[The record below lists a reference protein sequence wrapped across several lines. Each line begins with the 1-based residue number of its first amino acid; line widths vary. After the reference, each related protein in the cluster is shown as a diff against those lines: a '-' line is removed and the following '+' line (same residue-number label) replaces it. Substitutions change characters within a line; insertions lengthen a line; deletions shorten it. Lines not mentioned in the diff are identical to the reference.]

1 MRKWIKIFHYVKNK
15 ICLSWRNVDFNRN
28 LRLEKNVSI
37 YTEGKSKIT
46 FLGSAVVRTLTEIR
60 AVEANITVDKN
71 CFINRGC
78 MIIAHSGIRIGSG
91 VTIGPNVMIYDH
103 DHDYRNVGG
112 KVISTPI
119 EIGNDVW
126 IGAGAIILRG
136 TIIGDGAV
144 IAAGSIVKG
153 EVPPYSV
160 YYNKRESSIQQY
172 GKSI

>member
-1 MRKWIKIFHYVKNK
+1 MKKWVKAFHYIKNK
-15 ICLSWRNVDFNRN
+15 IRLSWRNVDFNRN

-46 FLGSAVVRTLTEIR
+46 LLGSAVIRTLTEIR

-103 DHDYRNVGG
+103 DHDYRNAGG
-112 KVISTPI
+112 
-119 EIGNDVW
+119 G
-126 IGAGAIILRG
+126 G
-136 TIIGDGAV
+136 
-144 IAAGSIVKG
+144 
-153 EVPPYSV
+153 PYQ
-160 YYNKRESSIQQY
+160 RL
-172 GKSI
+172 